1 VYRLQRQSSG
11 VLNLLGR
18 QLRHDVRQARTVPAD
33 GVFQGFRK
41 MLRDVAHSE
50 GKEIDFR
57 TAGLDVRADRLV
69 LQALKD
75 PLMHALRNAVCH
87 GIEPPDERR
96 RLGKEPAGRVSLRLE
111 VHGSRLHVVVE
122 DDGRGVDSRAVT
134 EQALRQGLLTEAE
147 ASAAGPAELNRLVFQ
162 PGFST
167 AREVTDLSG
176 RGMGLSVVSEAA
188 TRLQGGVELIGLDP
202 GTRLRITVPLSVTA
216 QRLLLVSC
224 GGQTFAVPAHGVERL
239 CRARRDDVEVVGG
252 QPMLLLGEPIRL
264 QPLARL
270 LGLGDEEQRDP
281 LPVLVVRSG
290 PRRLAVSVDEMIG
303 VRDSLIK
310 DLGPPASRDDRW
322 AGGILLEDG
331 SVCLV
336 LNPASLFDPARP
348 APSAVA
354 PVSRPTPKRV
364 RTILVVDDSLTTR
377 TLEKSILEAHGYRV
391 VLALDGIEALAKMRE
406 SLPDL
411 VISDVQMPRLDGFGL
426 LEQMKKDPR
435 LARLPVIIV
444 TSLEKRE
451 DQERGL
457 ALGADAYVVKR
468 KFDHEELLHTVQ
480 QIL

>member
-1 VYRLQRQSSG
+1 MQ
-11 VLNLLGR
+11 
-18 QLRHDVRQARTVPAD
+18 
-33 GVFQGFRK
+33 
-41 MLRDVAHSE
+41 
-50 GKEIDFR
+50 
-57 TAGLDVRADRLV
+57 ADRLV

-87 GIEPPDERR
+87 GIEPPDDRR
-96 RLGKEPAGRVSLRLE
+96 RLGKDAVGRVSLGLE
-111 VHGSRLHVVVE
+111 VHGNRLHVVVE
-122 DDGRGVDSRAVT
+122 DDGRGIDSRAVAA
-134 EQALRQGLLTEAE
+134 QAVRQRLLTEAE
-147 ASAAGPAELNRLVFQ
+147 AAAAGPEELNRLVFR

-167 AREVTDLSG
+167 ASKITELAG
-176 RGMGLSVVSEAA
+176 RGMGLSVVHEAV
-188 TRLQGGVELIGLDP
+188 TRLQGGVELIGLAG

-216 QRLLLVSC
+216 QRLLLVSS
-224 GGQTFAVPAHGVERL
+224 GGQSFAVPAHGVERL
-239 CRARRDDVEVVGG
+239 CRVRPNDVELVGG
-252 QPMLLLGEPIRL
+252 RPMLLLESEPTRL
-264 QPLARL
+264 QPLTRL
-270 LGLGDEEQRDP
+270 LGLADEEPRDP
-281 LPVLVVRSG
+281 MPVVVVRSG
-290 PRRLAVSVDEMIG
+290 PRRMAVSVGELLG

-310 DLGPPASRDDRW
+310 DLGSPAYRDDRW

-348 APSAVA
+348 AGVTVSAAA
-354 PVSRPTPKRV
+354 PPPRPAATKT

-391 VLALDGIEALAKMRE
+391 VLALDGMEALARMRD

-426 LEQMKKDPR
+426 LEQIKKDPR
-435 LARLPVIIV
+435 LARVPVIIV